1 MYPLLL
7 LLIIVVILFVKEL
20 VKKDQFKKTSKLLSA
35 IGSFAVVWGFLGQI
49 LGLMAAF
56 DAIQAAADISP
67 AIMAEGL
74 QVSFYAPIFGV
85 VVFLIAKLEVI
96 VLTWMQKN

>member
-1 MYPLLL
+1 MYPLLVM
-7 LLIIVVILFVKEL
+7 LILAVLLFVREL
-20 VKKDQFKKTSKLLSA
+20 VKKDQFNKTSKLLSS

-56 DAIQAAADISP
+56 DAIRAAADISP

-74 QVSFYAPIFGV
+74 QISFYAPIFGV

-96 VLTWMQKN
+96 ILTWIQKN